1 MWRSSDMRVSSLG
14 VDMQVQFTQEQ
25 EARLARFALNAGMD
39 AEAFVRE
46 TALRAL
52 TEEEDFRAAV
62 RIGMEQADRGELID
76 EDEMAERFEKI
87 LRS

>member
-1 MWRSSDMRVSSLG
+1 
-14 VDMQVQFTQEQ
+14 MQVRFTQEQ
-25 EARLARFALNAGMD
+25 ETRLAQFARNAGMD

-62 RIGMEQADRGELID
+62 RIGIEQADRGELID
-76 EDEMAERFEKI
+76 EDEMAERFEKM
-87 LRS
+87 LRG